1 MNYKLNGGIEP
12 LTACAIGACPSIVG
26 PALTALGIGT
36 AGVALSR
43 RNSKG
48 GGRKSRRKSRR
59 KSKRKSRR
67 KSKRKSRRKQSGGIN
82 PANIITTQNKNN
94 YIGRLVKIKEIIPNL
109 ETAYLAEGFNIREML
124 WKIGQPDPG
133 LLAVQRR
140 YAYTLLHDF
149 GIPIPGWVTNSD
161 HVVLSIAD
169 DDDDDEYSDV
179 ILSIPNNIDEIY
191 NNQFDFF
198 IELVTDTGV
207 SEMLTRDN
215 ITRLNRNAR
224 DRRRLRQLA
233 LTEARID
240 TERSRLDL
248 HSRQRAP
255 DPTPFDATITIN
267 TMDGP
272 TEVEVPV
279 EIMEI
284 ISSYI

>member
-12 LTACAIGACPSIVG
+12 LTTCAIGACPSIVG

-36 AGVALSR
+36 AGIALSR
-43 RNSKG
+43 KKSKG
-48 GGRKSRRKSRR
+48 GGGKKLRRKSRRKSR
-59 KSKRKSRR
+59 KKSRR
-67 KSKRKSRRKQSGGIN
+67 KSKRKQSGGIN

-94 YIGRLVKIKEIIPNL
+94 YIGRLVKIKEIIPNI
-109 ETAYLAEGFNIREML
+109 ETEFLDEYNMRETL
-124 WKIGQPDPG
+124 WKIERPD
-133 LLAVQRR
+133 LNFVMDQRR
-140 YAYTLLHDF
+140 VAVTHAQHF
-149 GIPIPGWVTNSD
+149 GLPVPGWVTNRD
-161 HVVLSIAD
+161 HIILSTED
-169 DDDDDEYSDV
+169 DRYNEAAGYYNT
-179 ILSIPNNIDEIY
+179 ILSIPNNMDEIY
-191 NNQFDFF
+191 NNQFDYL

-215 ITRLNRNAR
+215 IRRLNRNAR

-248 HSRQRAP
+248 HSTQRVTN
-255 DPTPFDATITIN
+255 PTAFNATITIN

-272 TEVEVPV
+272 TEVEVPE

-284 ISSYI
+284 IASYI